1 MVYRITINFM
11 KNIDKKNALE
21 LLSKV
26 SNTVFDMI
34 YENDV
39 KVQIKQELDLVFNY
53 IENLET
59 DPVTILM
66 NDIDVI
72 VFNILKVEDLVDIFG
87 SKLNESD
94 QEILNDLIIENLNLI
109 ELGNWQGIYEQVLY
123 FMNMEFVFRDCP
135 EIMEFINDKS
145 IN

>member
-94 QEILNDLIIENLNLI
+94 QEILNDLIIKNSNLI

>member
-1 MVYRITINFM
+1 M
-11 KNIDKKNALE
+11 KNIDKKNVLE

-59 DPVTILM
+59 NPVTILM

-94 QEILNDLIIENLNLI
+94 QEILNDLIIKNSNLI

>member
-11 KNIDKKNALE
+11 KDIDKKYALE

-26 SNTVFDMI
+26 SDTVFDMV
-34 YENDV
+34 YENDI
-39 KVQIKQELDLVFNY
+39 KIQIMQELDLVFNY

-87 SKLNESD
+87 SKLNESN
-94 QEILNDLIIENLNLI
+94 QEILNDLIIENSNLI

-135 EIMEFINDKS
+135 EIMEFINDNS

>member
-11 KNIDKKNALE
+11 KNIDKKYALE

-26 SNTVFDMI
+26 SDTVFDMV
-34 YENDV
+34 YENDI
-39 KVQIKQELDLVFNY
+39 KIQIMQELDLVFNY

-94 QEILNDLIIENLNLI
+94 QEILNDLIIENSNLI

-135 EIMEFINDKS
+135 EIMEFINDNS

>member
-1 MVYRITINFM
+1 M
-11 KNIDKKNALE
+11 
-21 LLSKV
+21 SKV
-26 SNTVFDMI
+26 SDTVFDMV
-34 YENDV
+34 YENDI
-39 KVQIKQELDLVFNY
+39 KIQIKQELDLVFNY

-94 QEILNDLIIENLNLI
+94 QEILNDLIIENSNLI

-135 EIMEFINDKS
+135 EIMEFINDNS

>member
-11 KNIDKKNALE
+11 KKIDKKNALE

-26 SNTVFDMI
+26 SNTVFDVI

-59 DPVTILM
+59 DPVRLLC
-66 NDIDVI
+66 DDQEVLE
-72 VFNILKVEDLVDIFG
+72 FNIFKIEDLVSIFG
-87 SKLNESD
+87 SDLNESD
-94 QEILNDLIIENLNLI
+94 IDILYDLITKNSNLI
-109 ELGNWQGIYEQVLY
+109 ELGNWEGIYEQVSQY
-123 FMNMEFVFRDCP
+123 IDMEFVFRDCP
-135 EIMEFINDKS
+135 EIID
-145 IN
+145 

>member
-1 MVYRITINFM
+1 M
-11 KNIDKKNALE
+11 KDIDKKYALE

-26 SNTVFDMI
+26 SDTVFDMV
-34 YENDV
+34 YENDI
-39 KVQIKQELDLVFNY
+39 KIQIKQELDLVFNY

-87 SKLNESD
+87 SKLNESN
-94 QEILNDLIIENLNLI
+94 QEILNDLIIENSNLI
-109 ELGNWQGIYEQVLY
+109 QLGNWQGIYEQVLY

-135 EIMEFINDKS
+135 EIMEFINDNS

>member
-1 MVYRITINFM
+1 M

-26 SNTVFDMI
+26 SNTVFDMV
-34 YENDV
+34 YEYDI
-39 KVQIKQELDLVFNY
+39 KIQIKQELDLVFNY
-53 IENLET
+53 IQNLET

-66 NDIDVI
+66 NNIDVI

-94 QEILNDLIIENLNLI
+94 QEVLNDLIIKNSNLI

-135 EIMEFINDKS
+135 EIMEFINDNS

>member
-1 MVYRITINFM
+1 MVYRLTINFM
-11 KNIDKKNALE
+11 KKINKKNALE

-39 KVQIKQELDLVFNY
+39 KGQIKQELDLVFNY

-94 QEILNDLIIENLNLI
+94 QEILNDLITENSNLV

-135 EIMEFINDKS
+135 EIMEFINDNS

>member
-11 KNIDKKNALE
+11 KNIDKKYALE

-26 SNTVFDMI
+26 SDTVFDMV
-34 YENDV
+34 YENDI
-39 KVQIKQELDLVFNY
+39 KIQIKQELDLVFNY

-94 QEILNDLIIENLNLI
+94 QEILNDLITENSNLI

-135 EIMEFINDKS
+135 EIMKFINDNS

>member
-11 KNIDKKNALE
+11 KNIDKKYALE

-26 SNTVFDMI
+26 SDTVFDMV
-34 YENDV
+34 YENDI
-39 KVQIKQELDLVFNY
+39 KIQIKQELDLVFNY

-94 QEILNDLIIENLNLI
+94 QEILNDLIIENSNLI

-135 EIMEFINDKS
+135 EIMEFINDNS

>member
-11 KNIDKKNALE
+11 KDIDKKYALE

-26 SNTVFDMI
+26 SDTVFDMV
-34 YENDV
+34 YENDI
-39 KVQIKQELDLVFNY
+39 KIQIKQELDLVFNY

-94 QEILNDLIIENLNLI
+94 QEILNDLIIENSNLI
-109 ELGNWQGIYEQVLY
+109 ELGNWQGIYEQGLY

-135 EIMEFINDKS
+135 EIMEFINDNS

>member
-94 QEILNDLIIENLNLI
+94 QEILNDLIIENSNLI

>member
-11 KNIDKKNALE
+11 KKIDKKHTLE

-39 KVQIKQELDLVFNY
+39 KLQIKQELDLVFNY

-59 DPVTILM
+59 DPVRLLC
-66 NDIDVI
+66 DDQEVLE
-72 VFNILKVEDLVDIFG
+72 FNIFKIEDLVSIFG
-87 SKLNESD
+87 SDLNESD
-94 QEILNDLIIENLNLI
+94 IDILYDLITKNSNLI
-109 ELGNWQGIYEQVLY
+109 ELGNWEGIYEQVSQY
-123 FMNMEFVFRDCP
+123 MDMEFVFRDCP
-135 EIMEFINDKS
+135 EIIEFINENS
-145 IN
+145 ID

>member
-11 KNIDKKNALE
+11 KNIDKKYALE

-26 SNTVFDMI
+26 SDTVFDMV
-34 YENDV
+34 YENDI
-39 KVQIKQELDLVFNY
+39 KIQIMQELDLVFNY

-94 QEILNDLIIENLNLI
+94 QEILNDLITENSNLV
-109 ELGNWQGIYEQVLY
+109 ELGNWQGIYEQVLN

-135 EIMEFINDKS
+135 EIMEFINDNS

>member
-1 MVYRITINFM
+1 M
-11 KNIDKKNALE
+11 KDIDKKYALE

-26 SNTVFDMI
+26 SDTVFDMV
-34 YENDV
+34 YENDI
-39 KVQIKQELDLVFNY
+39 KIQIKQELDLVFNY

-94 QEILNDLIIENLNLI
+94 QEILNDLIIENSNLI

-135 EIMEFINDKS
+135 EIMEFINDNS